1 MKAMLFRAT
10 KSRKFEYIPSFYDE
24 KNDKE
29 PDRRISFRRDKF
41 SMRKK
46 KSFLGLIILMII
58 AILLLI
64 NLNKMRHEVPQ
75 NIELDNMEVVK

>member
-1 MKAMLFRAT
+1 MLFRVAKT
-10 KSRKFEYIPSFYDE
+10 RKFEYKPSFYNE
-24 KNDKE
+24 KKDQE

-58 AILLLI
+58 AILLMI

-75 NIELDNMEVVK
+75 NIELDNMKVVK